1 MPKKS
6 PKSPKTHH
14 ADSTLRR
21 PGQPGPD
28 EAKLTLILPKDLVLK
43 TKHRAVDEGT
53 SIKAIVLRALESEL
67 TRSL

>member
-1 MPKKS
+1 MSKPR
-6 PKSPKTHH
+6 PKSRRP
-14 ADSTLRR
+14 DSPAPRR

-53 SIKAIVLRALESEL
+53 SLKAIVLRALEAEL
-67 TRSL
+67 AHPL

>member
-1 MPKKS
+1 MPKNPPRSHRPAPS
-6 PKSPKTHH
+6 PP
-14 ADSTLRR
+14 RR

-28 EAKLTLILPKDLVLK
+28 EAKLTLILPKSLVLK

-67 TRSL
+67 ARPL